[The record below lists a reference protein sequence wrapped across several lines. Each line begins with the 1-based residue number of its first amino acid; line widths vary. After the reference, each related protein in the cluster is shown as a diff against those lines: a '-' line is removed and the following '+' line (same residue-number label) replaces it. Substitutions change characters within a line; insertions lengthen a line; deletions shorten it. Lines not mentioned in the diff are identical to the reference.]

1 MDNMHSYRVLIVE
14 DDFDIAQN
22 IADYLE
28 ELGHRVDFAQ
38 DGISGMHLALT
49 LEFDVIILDVMLPGM
64 DGLDFCSKLRK
75 ESDKSTPVLML
86 TARDTLEDKLAG
98 FNAGADD
105 YLVKPFALEELAAR
119 LEALARR
126 RPGILDKN
134 QLQVADLVLD
144 KGRMVVTRSGKQ
156 IILNKVCFK
165 ILTLLMQAS
174 PNVVSRRDLEFA
186 LWGDMPP
193 GSDALR
199 SHIYALRKAVDKP
212 FDILLLETVHGM
224 GYRLVAPD
232 DIPI

>member
-1 MDNMHSYRVLIVE
+1 
-14 DDFDIAQN
+14 
-22 IADYLE
+22 
-28 ELGHRVDFAQ
+28 LGHRVDFAQ

-49 LEFDVIILDVMLPGM
+49 LEFDVIILDVVLPGM
-64 DGLDFCSKLRK
+64 DGLDFCNKLRK

-86 TARDTLEDKLAG
+86 TARDTLEEKLAG

-212 FDILLLETVHGM
+212 FDLPLLETVHGM

-232 DIPI
+232 DIPV

>member
-1 MDNMHSYRVLIVE
+1 MHSYRVLIVE